1 MSTLFSIVLS
11 INHEFLNFLDTFVQ
25 IITSTSWR
33 KIIERNS
40 IRFVQQKKPGL
51 MDITLGPF
59 SKMCIIESYTL
70 LGEIM

>member
-1 MSTLFSIVLS
+1 MSTLFSIVPS

-40 IRFVQQKKPGL
+40 IRFVQQKTRVNGYH
-51 MDITLGPF
+51 LG
-59 SKMCIIESYTL
+59 TL
-70 LGEIM
+70 LENVYH